1 MNKEEMLKKAFS
13 HSLTNAALRFADHDI
28 DAMIMRQDMI
38 EFSHKNNFDL
48 SEDEIEEYIHQQI
61 KKMDETI
68 KDFTY
73 QTRMMK

>member
-38 EFSHKNNFDL
+38 EFAEKNNFDL
-48 SEDEIEEYIHQQI
+48 SEDEIEEYIHLQI
-61 KKMDETI
+61 KKMDATI